1 LLGYSPTVVEVWG
14 SRIEQMSASPFGIDR
29 RELLLLGLGGRLV
42 ATAAASDE
50 TFEVRARRL
59 LGEYE
64 RQGDHRTGTRV
75 DLLSAKWLAREVN
88 RNGLQPGLEAF
99 PLDRIDPIAATLS
112 VKDRRMLG
120 LPLFDG
126 GFTGPEGVAGKLVP
140 LAEAGPGDIA
150 LAELRPNSASTGAVG
165 DARRRNSLLGIVCA
179 TRLEQPTGLSPSNA
193 DSFPSMYGPPVLQV
207 GWEHMAFLQ
216 ACAKDRENVRLVAQ
230 VRRAST
236 EAVNVTARIMG
247 SDPKLAPFLVM
258 TPRSGWYSCGSER
271 GGGIV
276 CWLELMRRIRKP
288 ARDVWFVATSGHELG
303 HLGINNYIERRPGI
317 VTRAAGWLHL
327 GANLGAPAG
336 GNIVQAS
343 DDEFE
348 AKLTRGLDS
357 RKLKIDVRVPRGRVP
372 SGEAEAVHKGGGRYV
387 SAIGRSAWFHHP
399 GDKGPHVV
407 DIRALS
413 LLADTFEE
421 ICNSMVAFP
430 SAPR

>member
-1 LLGYSPTVVEVWG
+1 MVQMLISPLG
-14 SRIEQMSASPFGIDR
+14 IER
-29 RELLLLGLGGRLV
+29 RELLLWSLSGGL
-42 ATAAASDE
+42 AAASDVE
-50 TFEVRARRL
+50 SFEVRARRL

-75 DLLSAKWLAREVN
+75 DLLSAKWLAREVR
-88 RNGLQPGLEAF
+88 RNGLQPALEAF
-99 PLDRIDPIAATLS
+99 PLDRVDPIVATLS
-112 VKDRRMLG
+112 VKDRRLLG

-150 LAELRPNSASTGAVG
+150 LAELRPNAAGAGAVG
-165 DARRRNSLLGIVCA
+165 EARRRTGANALPAMVCA

-193 DSFPSMYGPPVLQV
+193 DSFPSSYGPPVLQV
-207 GWEHMAFLQ
+207 GWEHMEFLQ
-216 ACAKDRENVRLVAQ
+216 ACARNRDEVRLVAH
-230 VRRAST
+230 VRRTPA
-236 EAVNVTARIMG
+236 EAVNVTARIAG
-247 SDPKLAPFLVM
+247 SDPKLAPLMVM
-258 TPRSGWYSCGSER
+258 TPRSGWYACGSER

-288 ARDVWFVATSGHELG
+288 AARDVWFVATSGHELG
-303 HLGINNYIERRPGI
+303 HLGINNYIERRPGV

-327 GANLGAPAG
+327 GANLGAAAG

-348 AKLTRGLDS
+348 AKLAKGLTS
-357 RKLKIDVRVPRGRVP
+357 KNLKIDVRVPRGRVP

-407 DIRALS
+407 DLRALS
-413 LLADTFEE
+413 LLTDTFEE
-421 ICNSMVAFP
+421 ICNSMVAFG
-430 SAPR
+430 SASR